1 MITSRIEE
9 GSVKAKAIFAIVFIQ
24 IATLATNAWADT
36 NTGDERP
43 HVSDIGGSDH
53 SPGVTAVIFITLL
66 IVGFGIGFSVGRRT
80 RNK

>member
-1 MITSRIEE
+1 M
-9 GSVKAKAIFAIVFIQ
+9 KAKAIFAIVFIQ
-24 IATLATNAWADT
+24 ISTLATLATLATSAWADT

>member
-1 MITSRIEE
+1 M
-9 GSVKAKAIFAIVFIQ
+9 KAKVIFAIVFIQ
-24 IATLATNAWADT
+24 IATFATFATNAWADT
-36 NTGDERP
+36 NSGDERP

-66 IVGFGIGFSVGRRT
+66 MVGFGIGFSVGRRT